1 MPETKRN
8 KFIKIIAGILGGILL
23 LFIIAVLLIRSP
35 WGQDII
41 VSKALDLV
49 ADKTGAKVD
58 IRRLFITFSGN
69 AFLEGLYV
77 EDQQGDT
84 LLYSE
89 SLELSVALIP
99 LVKGHGLNL
108 KMLEWSGLTA
118 RVNRKEPS
126 GAYNFD
132 FLIAAF
138 AAEPDSTQAATE
150 PPKEG
155 APFYIEVGTVA
166 FNDFDITYD
175 DEVSGILASLKIGGL
190 QLEMDDF
197 DLDQMRFHVES
208 VALEHS
214 EVTYKQVKPLAQS
227 VDTTGSPSV
236 LPFLIVDELTLDDV
250 KGSYVS
256 MPDSIAVEAQIGHF
270 LVEAPEIDLA
280 NNIINIETIVFQQSD
295 LSYVSTKRLQPIAQ
309 PADTVEGIRAP
320 LAFEWPDWQVAV
332 GSISLA
338 DNQLAYQVDT
348 VRSREGTF
356 NANAMAFA
364 DLAFEASN
372 VALHPGL
379 AQAQVNSLS
388 FSEASGLHL
397 TQLAF
402 DLKVEDNAL
411 SLANLEVETGKSS
424 VKGSLSVSYPSVAEA
439 LNSPETSVFDLYI
452 AEMGINVSDAFI
464 FQPILAE
471 NKYLVALAE
480 QKLSGHFQLTGSLA
494 DLKVNDALIN
504 WGDETT
510 LSWNGALKN
519 VLDVQHLQ
527 FAAAP
532 FTFKTSRTDVV
543 KFMSEDELGVAVPE
557 TITLD
562 LTANGELDES
572 TILASLTTPDGRIN
586 VNGKFSNK
594 ERLSFAADI
603 DVKELRLGKLLK
615 SDQIGMLTFT
625 AEAAGSGSNLPS
637 LNASLQSDFQTL
649 EFNRYDFSGLALAGN
664 MKEGKGD
671 VDLLFKDENLDV
683 SMKALIELDT
693 SSSTVNMVL
702 DLKGAD
708 LLALG
713 ITKEDIRAR
722 FKLEA
727 DFDGNAD
734 VFSIKADI
742 EDGLAIYDGRSFP
755 LGAFN
760 ADAMVKEDSTSLHV
774 ASRSLRLNME
784 SNTSPSLLAAAITR
798 QLNAYFSDSVAT
810 DTVLR
815 NTVMEMALTIRQS
828 PLLNEVLLPGLE
840 QMDSV
845 TITATF
851 DEANSTL
858 EARIRAPLIAYGG
871 SKVDSLRFDLTGGKD
886 SVTFDFG
893 WLGVEAGPLAIQRTT
908 IAGVLRSRLLTFDF
922 DSFDK
927 EEAIAHVRSEI
938 SFESDTI
945 NYHVVP
951 SGFVLDKSSWSIE
964 ETNEIR
970 YANRLLTFQD
980 FTLSKNQ
987 QSLTV
992 SSNLPNIEKA
1002 HIGIDFKNFSLATLL
1017 SSLNPEEPLVTGV
1030 LSGNFIV
1037 EDPFGNTGMLAS
1049 LKIDQLHIMEVDLGN
1064 MVVNAK
1070 SIGSGGY
1077 DFNLALKGASADLDL
1092 TGDYLADEAGA
1103 KMNLDLKLNE
1113 VKTSVIE
1120 GFAKEAV
1127 SEASGSMAGVVKIT
1141 GTTASPEYNGTIRFN
1156 AASLVVNSLDT
1167 RFTLPDETLKVDN
1180 TGLYL
1185 DNFTVVDDDEN
1196 VFRLDGRVLTENI
1209 GNPTF
1214 QLTIN
1219 ARNFQPVNA
1228 AKGDK
1233 QLFYGKVKMDADL
1246 TVGGDLKVPVIRG
1259 KLAIKE
1265 GTDFTVVVPE
1275 SQVDLAEREGVVMF
1289 VNKANPDD
1297 ILTRSEGSSSSA
1309 QITGYDVNTT
1319 LTVEKNAVF
1328 KLIIDEKTGDNFQ
1341 VSGTGTLVVG
1351 LDPTGRTTL
1360 SGTYA
1365 IASGHYE
1372 ASLYNLVKKRFEMSS
1387 ESTISWRGDPL
1398 DASLNVRAIYN
1409 VETSAAPLMAIYTSG
1424 ESSSLASKYQQT
1436 LPFLVYLNVSG
1447 QLLQPQLS
1455 FALDMPESDQGAIGG
1470 DVYSRVQQLNSQES
1484 ELNKQVFSLLVLNR
1498 FFPGSGTDGSG
1509 GGVAS
1514 IARGNVN
1521 KVLSGQLNNFSD
1533 KLVGKTGLDLNFGL
1547 DSYTDYE
1554 GETPEDRTQLD
1565 IDAQKKLFHDRL
1577 IVQVGSAVDIEGT
1590 AQTTDDTTPV
1600 IGNVSLE
1607 YLLSED
1613 GRYRLKGFR
1622 KNEYEGVID
1631 GQLILTGIS
1640 VMYNKEFNKFRELWR
1655 KMAKEEGMEEE
1666 IEQGKAEK

>member
-41 VSKALDLV
+41 VSKALGFV
-49 ADKTGAKVD
+49 ADKTGARVG

-84 LLYSE
+84 LVYSE
-89 SLELSVALIP
+89 SLEISVALIP
-99 LVKGHGLNL
+99 LIKGDGLNL

-118 RVNRKEPS
+118 RVNRKVPS
-126 GAYNFD
+126 RAYNFD

-138 AAEPDSTQAATE
+138 AAKPDTAKQVDAG
-150 PPKEG
+150 KEQSSF
-155 APFYIEVGTVA
+155 AIDVGTIA
-166 FNDFDITYD
+166 FNGFDITYD
-175 DEVSGILASLKIGGL
+175 DEVTGMLASLKIGGL
-190 QLEMDDF
+190 QLEVDDF

-214 EVTYKQVKPLAQS
+214 EVTYKQVEPLTHS

-280 NNIINIETIVFQQSD
+280 NNIINIESIVFQQSD
-295 LSYVSTKRLQPIAQ
+295 LSYVSTKRLQPIVQ

-338 DNQLAYQVDT
+338 DNQLAYQADT
-348 VRSREGTF
+348 VGSREGTF
-356 NANAMAFA
+356 TANAMAFA

-379 AQAQVNSLS
+379 AQAQVKGLS

-397 TQLAF
+397 AHLAF
-402 DLKVEDNAL
+402 DLKVGGEASSVAKL
-411 SLANLEVETGKSS
+411 GVEVGKSIL
-424 VKGSLSVSYPSVAEA
+424 KGSAKLSYPSISEA

-471 NKYLVALAE
+471 NKYLVALTE
-480 QKLSGHFQLTGSLA
+480 QKLSGHFQLIGSLA

-527 FAAAP
+527 FTAAP
-532 FTFKTSRTDVV
+532 FTFKTSRSDVL
-543 KFMSEDELGVAVPE
+543 KFISEDELGVAVPE

-572 TILASLTTPDGRIN
+572 TLLANLTTPDGRIN

-594 ERLSFAADI
+594 EQLSFAADI

-615 SDQIGMLTFT
+615 SDQIGMLTFS
-625 AEAAGSGSNLPS
+625 AKASGSGTSLSS

-649 EFNRYDFSGLALAGN
+649 EFNRYDFSGLTLAGGI
-664 MKEGKGD
+664 KDGKGD
-671 VDLLFKDENLDV
+671 IDLLFKDKNLDV
-683 SMKALIELDT
+683 SLKALMELDA
-693 SSSTVNMVL
+693 SSSAVNMVL

-713 ITKEDIRAR
+713 IAKEDIRAR
-722 FKLEA
+722 FRLEA
-727 DFDGNAD
+727 NFEGNAD
-734 VFSIKADI
+734 AFHLKADI
-742 EDGLAIYDGRSFP
+742 EDGLVIYDSRSFP
-755 LGAFN
+755 LGAFS
-760 ADAMVKEDSTSLHV
+760 AEGIVRHDSTSLRV
-774 ASRSLRLNME
+774 ASRSLQMNVA
-784 SNTSPSLLAAAITR
+784 SNTSPALLAAAIDR

-815 NTVMEMALTIRQS
+815 NTVMDMSLTVRQS

-840 QMDSV
+840 RLDSV
-845 TITATF
+845 TIIATF
-851 DEANSTL
+851 DEARHEL
-858 EARIRAPLIAYGG
+858 AARVRAPLIAYGG
-871 SKVDSLRFDLTGGKD
+871 SKVDSLRFDLSGGRD

-893 WLGVEAGPLAIQRTT
+893 WLGVEAGPLAVQRTN
-908 IAGVLRSRLLTFDF
+908 IAGALRNKLLTFDF
-922 DSFDK
+922 DSYA
-927 EEAIAHVRSEI
+927 EEEPIAHVQSEVR
-938 SFESDTI
+938 FDGDTI
-945 NYHVVP
+945 TYHVVP
-951 SGFVLDKSSWSIE
+951 SGFVLDKSPWSIE

-992 SSNLPNIEKA
+992 SSSLPNIEKA
-1002 HIGIDFKNFSLATLL
+1002 HIGIDFRNFSLATLL
-1017 SSLNPEEPLVTGV
+1017 SSLNPDQPLVTGV
-1030 LSGNFIV
+1030 LSGDFIV
-1037 EDPFGNTGMLAS
+1037 EDPFGNTGLLAS
-1049 LKIDQLHIMEVDLGN
+1049 LKINQLNVMEVDMGN

-1070 SIGSGGY
+1070 SIGRGSY
-1077 DFNLALKGASADLDL
+1077 DFNLALKGGNADLDL

-1113 VKTSVIE
+1113 VKASVIE
-1120 GFAKEAV
+1120 GFAKETF
-1127 SEASGSMAGVVKIT
+1127 SEASGSVAGVVKIS
-1141 GTTASPEYNGTIRFN
+1141 GTTASPEYTGTIRFN
-1156 AASLVVNSLDT
+1156 AASLIVNSLDT

-1180 TGLYL
+1180 TGLYM
-1185 DNFTVVDDDEN
+1185 DNFTVVDNDEN
-1196 VFRLDGRVLTENI
+1196 AFRLDGKVLTENI
-1209 GNPTF
+1209 SNPTF

-1228 AKGDK
+1228 SK
-1233 QLFYGKVKMDADL
+1233 QDNELFYGKVKMDADL
-1246 TVGGDLKVPVIRG
+1246 TVGGDLKVPVIKG

-1265 GTDFTVVVPE
+1265 GTDFTFVVPE
-1275 SQVDLAEREGVVMF
+1275 SQVDVMEREGVVLF
-1289 VNKANPDD
+1289 VNREDPDD
-1297 ILTRSEGSSSSA
+1297 ILTRGDTRTASA
-1309 QITGYDVNTT
+1309 QLVGYDVNTT
-1319 LTVEKNAVF
+1319 LSVDKNATF
-1328 KLIIDEKTGDNFQ
+1328 KIIIDEKTGDNFQ
-1341 VSGTGTLVVG
+1341 VSGTGDLIVG
-1351 LDPTGRTTL
+1351 LEPNGRTTL
-1360 SGTYA
+1360 SGTYS
-1365 IASGHYE
+1365 ISSGHYE
-1372 ASLYNLVKKRFEMSS
+1372 ASLYNLVKKRFEISPQ
-1387 ESTISWRGDPL
+1387 STITWRGDPL
-1398 DASLNVRAIYN
+1398 DASLNVRAIYK
-1409 VETSAAPLMAIYTSG
+1409 VETSAAPLMAIRTSG
-1424 ESSSLASKYQQT
+1424 ESTGLASKYQQK
-1436 LPFLVYLNVSG
+1436 LPFLVYLNVDG
-1447 QLLQPQLS
+1447 QLLQPELS
-1455 FALDMPESDQGAIGG
+1455 FALDMPEDEQGAIGG
-1470 DVYSRVQQLNSQES
+1470 DVYGRLQQLNSQEG

-1498 FFPGSGTDGSG
+1498 FFPGSGSDGSG
-1509 GGVAS
+1509 GGAAAV
-1514 IARGNVN
+1514 ARGNVN

-1547 DSYTDYE
+1547 DSYTDYQ
-1554 GETPEDRTQLD
+1554 GETPQDRTQLD
-1565 IDAQKKLFHDRL
+1565 INAQKKLFNDRL
-1577 IVQVGSAVDIEGT
+1577 IVQVGSAVDIEGSS
-1590 AQTTDDTTPV
+1590 QTTEGTTPV

-1622 KNEYEGVID
+1622 KNEFESVID
-1631 GQLILTGIS
+1631 GQLIVTGIAF
-1640 VMYNKEFNKFRELWR
+1640 MYNKEFNKFRELWQ
-1655 KMAKEEGMEEE
+1655 KIAKGEGVEGE
-1666 IEQGKAEK
+1666 IEGNKAEKK